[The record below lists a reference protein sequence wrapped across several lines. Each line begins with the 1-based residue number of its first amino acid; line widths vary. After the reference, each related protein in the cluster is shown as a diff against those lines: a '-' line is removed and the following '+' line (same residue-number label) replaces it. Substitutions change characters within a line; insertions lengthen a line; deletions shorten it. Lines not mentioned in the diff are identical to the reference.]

1 MYLDWDHRG
10 RKTISVIHTSG
21 EDARD
26 ALNCRSLSVKEP
38 LNIGKYRVLL
48 RKETSK
54 DKEKESMSYRVAKMH
69 GMSQIA
75 GLFSQKSH

>member
-1 MYLDWDHRG
+1 VGFDQYGTLLIRIYLWDMTHYMSPMYLDWDHRVG
-10 RKTISVIHTSG
+10 KTIRVIHTSG

-26 ALNCRSLSVKEP
+26 AFNCRSLSVKEP

-54 DKEKESMSYRVAKMH
+54 DKET
-69 GMSQIA
+69 
-75 GLFSQKSH
+75 